1 MVIMYKYTM
10 SQVTFLHWRVT
21 ELGSERYLRG
31 LLTPCVV
38 EESPRMAPSRGPF
51 SGTKEES
58 LTPGVTLVS
67 RWAQKRKVT
76 MWNRQKNER
85 PSGLR
90 QKSRVKIEFIKLD
103 FRKRSVDWQGCHKRE
118 DRKGRRKKWQQK
130 IEELRRALKKWF
142 VGTEWS
148 PGGEEWRRF
157 HEGVENGIA
166 DELSRREYK
175 MKKEIRSSRFTA
187 ARQAIERR
195 LPGLHEKWPWRREQ
209 YRKAR
214 DRIKGAS
221 VGMDSLFLWVADR
234 LGAWQKLL
242 VVPKEVLMQL
252 WAKEKARRR
261 EVAREQADV

>member
-1 MVIMYKYTM
+1 M
-10 SQVTFLHWRVT
+10 
-21 ELGSERYLRG
+21 
-31 LLTPCVV
+31 
-38 EESPRMAPSRGPF
+38 
-51 SGTKEES
+51 
-58 LTPGVTLVS
+58 
-67 RWAQKRKVT
+67 
-76 MWNRQKNER
+76 
-85 PSGLR
+85 
-90 QKSRVKIEFIKLD
+90 
-103 FRKRSVDWQGCHKRE
+103 
-118 DRKGRRKKWQQK
+118 
-130 IEELRRALKKWF
+130 
-142 VGTEWS
+142 GTEWS

-209 YRKAR
+209 YREAR
-214 DRIKGAS
+214 DRVKGAS
-221 VGMDSLFLWVADR
+221 VGLDPLFLWVADR